1 MTDEVFTPTRTWIVR
16 NATTV
21 VAVAA
26 VILYALFVQWAWGW
40 AKVLALWQDVG
51 LWHVLVAVILLLT
64 TYVLRTWRIH
74 DYFPQETRGQFPR
87 LLRLVQVHNLL
98 NVMMPFRTGEVSF
111 PLLMKREFGLPLGR
125 GASALLVMRLLDLH
139 ALLAAAGIGLALEA
153 TAASAWAAWLC
164 FALLPALGFSIRN
177 QALRFA
183 YRIAP
188 EKISSLLR
196 ELEAGLPKDAG
207 AFLRAWLATLVN
219 WLVKVV
225 VLAWVILLLDN
236 LPISAAF
243 GGALGGE
250 LSSVLPVHAP
260 GGVGTYPAGIT
271 AGALA
276 FGAASDSAAFTS
288 LGQAAVNAHLMII
301 VTSVIGTILSMLVAM
316 GRPNSEA

>member
-1 MTDEVFTPTRTWIVR
+1 MTDDVIPARRSWIVR
-16 NATTV
+16 NATTIV
-21 VAVAA
+21 ATVAVG
-26 VILYALFVQWAWGW
+26 LYALFVQWAWGW

-51 LWHVLVAVILLLT
+51 VVQVLAAILLLLL

-98 NVMMPFRTGEVSF
+98 NVMLPFRTGEVSF
-111 PLLMKREFGLPLGR
+111 PVLMKREFGLAMAR
-125 GASALLVMRLLDLH
+125 GTSALLVMRLLDLH
-139 ALLAAAGIGLALEA
+139 ALLAAAGIGLALERQ
-153 TAASAWAAWLC
+153 ASWAWGVWVC
-164 FALLPALGFSIRN
+164 FVGLPALGFAIRK
-177 QALRFA
+177 QAFRFTHRFA
-183 YRIAP
+183 PPRL
-188 EKISSLLR
+188 SSVLE
-196 ELEAGLPKDAG
+196 ELEAGLPKDAA
-207 AFLRAWLATLVN
+207 AFLRAWLVTLVN

-236 LPISAAF
+236 LPVSAAF

-260 GGVGTYPAGIT
+260 GGAGTYPAGIT

-276 FGAASDSAAFTS
+276 FGAARDSAALTS

-301 VTSVIGTILSMLVAM
+301 VTSVIGTVVSMLVAM
-316 GRPNSEA
+316 SRPGKA

>member
-196 ELEAGLPKDAG
+196 ELEAGLPKDAS

-225 VLAWVILLLDN
+225 VLAWLSCYSTICPSLQPSAARLEGSCRQCCRFTRRAVLAPIRPESPQAPWLSELLVILQ
-236 LPISAAF
+236 PSHP
-243 GGALGGE
+243 
-250 LSSVLPVHAP
+250 S
-260 GGVGTYPAGIT
+260 
-271 AGALA
+271 
-276 FGAASDSAAFTS
+276 
-288 LGQAAVNAHLMII
+288 
-301 VTSVIGTILSMLVAM
+301 
-316 GRPNSEA
+316 GRRRSTPTL